1 MPTIKSHIRSM
12 MPMPLPEIIKSIA
25 GACLDSGETLFGL
38 AQAASAASI
47 TVGAGAVLATA
58 WFDHVGL
65 DVVISDPSRLQ
76 PCLTIAAA
84 AAILRGLIYMARFE
98 SMVGRI
104 VGVECITS
112 SAAATPIYPRT
123 SSPPSRRA

>member
-1 MPTIKSHIRSM
+1 M
-12 MPMPLPEIIKSIA
+12 MPMSLPEIIKSIA

-123 SSPPSRRA
+123 SSPPSRGA